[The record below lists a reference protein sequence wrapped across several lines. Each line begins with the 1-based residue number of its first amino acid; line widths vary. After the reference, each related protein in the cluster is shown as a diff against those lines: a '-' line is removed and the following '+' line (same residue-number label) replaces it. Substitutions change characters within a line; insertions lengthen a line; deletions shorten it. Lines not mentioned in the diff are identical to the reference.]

1 MQDVEAISTPFVC
14 VCVCLCMRVKG
25 SCRSTEGYERRQQAG
40 GVCVSVCACWL
51 GGSRGGV
58 WFCAKEL
65 IKVTFVSDA

>member
-1 MQDVEAISTPFVC
+1 MEAISTAFVC
-14 VCVCLCMRVKG
+14 VCVCVCALKAVVGRQRVMSDANKQ
-25 SCRSTEGYERRQQAG
+25 E
-40 GVCVSVCACWL
+40 VCVCWL